1 MRLSATRRACSKRT
15 PLREATCSSC
25 SSYDTVDGADDR
37 SLGCR
42 GCSLTS
48 RLKIKKTGRAEFCA
62 PSIAFGPLGTRYPDC
77 LRACRQRFRR
87 EPGSHIFRL
96 PDCPMRPRLQKRPLY
111 FIFHILCNYIA
122 AKYRRQT
129 RCEGCKN
136 SSPRPDTDYG

>member
-62 PSIAFGPLGTRYPDC
+62 PLASHSALLAHVTPF
-77 LRACRQRFRR
+77 ACALAGKDFAISYLLLA
-87 EPGSHIFRL
+87 GL
-96 PDCPMRPRLQKRPLY
+96 PDEATPAKTPAV
-111 FIFHILCNYIA
+111 FYI
-122 AKYRRQT
+122 
-129 RCEGCKN
+129 
-136 SSPRPDTDYG
+136 PHFM